1 MKKQIEVVVYVTKY
15 DWMDELSFNVVLANQ
30 ELPDNYIA
38 VKSLTVE
45 FNVDGNI
52 QDQIILGRIESLKKQ
67 KAEVE
72 LKAILDANKIEEEIQ
87 SLIAIEFKG

>member
-1 MKKQIEVVVYVTKY
+1 MKKQIEVIIYATKY
-15 DWMDELSFNVVLANQ
+15 DWMDELSFNVMLAGQ
-30 ELPDNYIA
+30 ELPDSYIP

-45 FNVDGNI
+45 FNVDSNI
-52 QDQIILGRIESLKKQ
+52 KDQITLGRIESLKKQ